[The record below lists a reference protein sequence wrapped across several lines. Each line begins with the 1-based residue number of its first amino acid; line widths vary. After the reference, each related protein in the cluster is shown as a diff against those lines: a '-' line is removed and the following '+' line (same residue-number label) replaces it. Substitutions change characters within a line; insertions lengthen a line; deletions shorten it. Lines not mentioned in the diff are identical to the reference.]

1 MQALG
6 VRMRRFVSY
15 IRLAVNEFLDDNCAH
30 LSAAISYY
38 VLFSLFPL
46 LLAAVSIMGFV
57 LKSPDTQAQVV
68 EWFRNFLPEEFA
80 ELVADNIGSMVEV
93 RGVTGV
99 IALIGLLWAGTSM
112 FNVTRKT
119 LNIIWGITIP
129 RPFFRERLMELVMMA
144 GVGSLMLISF
154 GLTIAI
160 GFVSR
165 FLPSAPWLQRVN
177 TYSLGVV
184 LPAVII
190 FLIFIFLY
198 RFTPYVKLRWKDV
211 WIEALLAAIAV
222 EIVKHGFVWYI
233 SSRFNP
239 YGIVYGSIGVVVAL
253 LIWVFISAIIFL
265 FCAELASLRHRGVT
279 ILGRKR

>member
-1 MQALG
+1 M
-6 VRMRRFVSY
+6 MRFVSY
-15 IRLAVNEFLDDNCAH
+15 IRLAVNEFLDDNGAH

-57 LKSPDTQAQVV
+57 LPAMEDQVI
-68 EWFRNFLPEEFA
+68 EWFSIFLPEVSTD
-80 ELVADNIGSMVEV
+80 LVISNIGTLEQF
-93 RGVTGV
+93 RGTTLV

-129 RPFFRERLMELVMMA
+129 RPFFHERFMELVMMA

-165 FLPSAPWLQRVN
+165 FLPSAPWMQWVN

-239 YGIVYGSIGVVVAL
+239 YDIVYGTIGVVVAL

-265 FCAELASLRHRGVT
+265 FCAEMASLRHRGVT